1 MSVRRLAVE
10 QPEHFSFTPENLSWL
25 EGQIAKYPEGRQ
37 ASAVIPA
44 LWRAQEQHGGWI
56 PEPAMQAI
64 ADLLS
69 MPKLRVLEVATFYT
83 MFNLEPVGR
92 YLVQVCRTTP
102 CSESAKPKADDAD
115 YKDTRWV
122 PAVSC
127 SLFPQSLP
135 RSLPPQ
141 VRRSEHYRRGHSRRC
156 SCCRSGGRGGGRW
169 LGGGVGGLGRRAQR
183 SLVRVRKST
192 AHLGLELLQQA
203 VRLTSRDDLSVRG
216 KSLAINDHL
225 LLLLGAESGSGGI
238 FDHESVIKAVLSLL
252 EEVERRGGRG
262 LIRSFQPSHPFL

>member
-102 CSESAKPKADDAD
+102 C
-115 YKDTRWV
+115 W
-122 PAVSC
+122 
-127 SLFPQSLP
+127 L
-135 RSLPPQ
+135 
-141 VRRSEHYRRGHSRRC
+141 RGS
-156 SCCRSGGRGGGRW
+156 
-169 LGGGVGGLGRRAQR
+169 
-183 SLVRVRKST
+183 
-192 AHLGLELLQQA
+192 
-203 VRLTSRDDLSVRG
+203 DDLSAVCRDVIAPKPG
-216 KSLAINDHL
+216 MLGDDHVFSWMEVECLGACCNAPMVQINDDYYEDLTEESFRELLDKLRAGCSVSPGSLANRTASAPAHMD
-225 LLLLGAESGSGGI
+225 GKG
-238 FDHESVIKAVLSLL
+238 LS
-252 EEVERRGGRG
+252 
-262 LIRSFQPSHPFL
+262 HA